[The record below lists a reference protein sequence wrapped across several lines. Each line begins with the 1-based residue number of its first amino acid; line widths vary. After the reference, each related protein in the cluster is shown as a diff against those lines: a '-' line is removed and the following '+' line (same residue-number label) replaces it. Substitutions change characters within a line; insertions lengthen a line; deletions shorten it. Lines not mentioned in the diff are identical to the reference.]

1 MKCDTSMPFVLF
13 NTNGN
18 VYLPDFNTES
28 SEKKWC
34 TVVLVGTIDEALGSV
49 VVVVLGVLEVVVVV
63 VSGLVVVVL
72 EVVVVSGVLEVVVV
86 VVLEM
91 ELVVV

>member
-1 MKCDTSMPFVLF
+1 MPFVLF

-49 VVVVLGVLEVVVVV
+49 VVVVLGVLEVVVV
-63 VSGLVVVVL
+63 SGLVVVVL